1 MNAFSPLDS
10 YLGSLER
17 LGHRATSGGTNYVE
31 PALKNLGTVTIPIVR
46 EVISPAS
53 FRNSDAEITDI
64 TLESA
69 SGRVRR
75 VRAVA
80 NKFKY
85 GERRR
90 GLQVLRHF
98 GAGGSMALNRTEFA
112 EGEAASKG
120 YDLNTLVFGDSANR
134 GKYVLPVKAS
144 VQYSDAISLAPYATC
159 VDETFHNRAAED
171 GTLWDAAEGKNSV
184 NLFERHFVVPGTLLL
199 QVLTINGR
207 TLPSE
212 ALDHLLLCVGL
223 AGAYGGQTSIYG
235 VNVRNHVVGLYG
247 AKMERA
253 VASPYEALRLLE
265 SVPVSAADA
274 VGALDGIYTAAYP
287 VRVASDVVAA
297 RVAGLVEDVE
307 TNDAGLRARYQETH
321 DRVGKF
327 FDGWFALSAA
337 KSSRRGAKGAT
348 TDGGNGAA
356 SVKEPT

>member
-1 MNAFSPLDS
+1 MNALSPMHP
-10 YLGSLER
+10 YLGSLDR
-17 LGHRATSGGTNYVE
+17 LGHHATSGSTKYVE

-64 TLESA
+64 TLESS
-69 SGRVRR
+69 SGKVRR

-98 GAGGSMALNRTEFA
+98 DAGGSMALNRTEFA
-112 EGEAASKG
+112 EGEPASKG

-144 VQYSDAISLAPYATC
+144 VQYSDAISLAPYAAC
-159 VDETFHNRAAED
+159 VDETFHNRASED

-207 TLPSE
+207 TLPPE
-212 ALDHLLLCVGL
+212 GLDHLLLCIGL

-235 VNVRNHVVGLYG
+235 INVRNHVVGIYG

-253 VASPYEALRLLE
+253 VASPYEALRTLN
-265 SVPVSAADA
+265 SVPAGAADA
-274 VGALDGIYTAAYP
+274 VDALDRTYAATYP
-287 VRVASDVVAA
+287 TRVSSEVAA
-297 RVAGLVEDVE
+297 ARIADLIQNVEAD
-307 TNDAGLRARYQETH
+307 DAGLRARYRDVH
-321 DRVGKF
+321 GRVGGF
-327 FDGWFALSAA
+327 FDAWFALSAA
-337 KSSRRGAKGAT
+337 KPGRRGAKAV
-348 TDGGNGAA
+348 DSNGG
-356 SVKEPT
+356 PT